1 MTVSNEI
8 VIPTLPVDQP
18 IGKFYLG
25 VISAKDL
32 IDISTVDM
40 RRIGE
45 GLDKYIGIQRKLSSE
60 RVSEIA
66 KFSHSIDATFPT
78 SVILAIRG
86 ECAEEIDGGRGLKL
100 FSGVDEESGELIPF
114 NQIASILDGQHRVE
128 GLKESGKMDFNIP
141 VSIFVD
147 ADIADQAY
155 VFSIVNL
162 AQTKVNKSLVYDLLD
177 YSKSRSPQKTAHD
190 IAVAFDSFEKSP
202 FQHNIKRLGAAT
214 PGREK
219 ETLTQATVVSMILP
233 LISKDPEN
241 DRELSARGKKL
252 NLSENWYRETPLRS
266 LWINGRDKDIAFLLI
281 DFFSAV
287 KEHWPS
293 AWISR
298 ERGNILPR
306 TNGFRAL
313 MRVFKDLYWHVNV
326 MPPSGDNW
334 IIEKEIFLQYLNKST
349 LSDDDFNSQNFAP
362 GTSGETALY
371 RRLKS
376 DLKI

>member
-1 MTVSNEI
+1 MIVSNEI
-8 VIPTLPVDQP
+8 FVPTLSVEQP

-45 GLDKYIGIQRKLSSE
+45 GLDKYIGIQRKLSNE
-60 RVSEIA
+60 RVAEIA
-66 KFSHSIDATFPT
+66 KFARSVDATFPT

-86 ECAEEIDGGRGLKL
+86 ECAEEVENGRGLRL
-100 FSGVDEESGELIPF
+100 FSGIDEENGNPIPM

-128 GLKESGKMDFNIP
+128 GLRESGKLDFNIP

-190 IAVAFDSFEKSP
+190 LAVAFDNFEKSP
-202 FQHNIKRLGAAT
+202 FHQNIKRLGAAT

-233 LISKDPEN
+233 LLSKDPET
-241 DRELSARGKKL
+241 DRDLSARGKKL
-252 NLSENWYRETPLRS
+252 HLSENWYRETPLRS
-266 LWINGRDKDIAFLLI
+266 LWINGRDADIAALLI
-281 DFFSAV
+281 DYFSAA
-287 KEHWPS
+287 KRRWPN
-293 AWISR
+293 AWQSR

-313 MRVFKDLYWHVNV
+313 MRVFKDIYWHVNV
-326 MPPSGDNW
+326 IPPSGDNW
-334 IIEKEIFLQYLNKST
+334 LIKEDQFLKYFNKSD
-349 LSDDDFNSQNFAP
+349 LLDDDFNSQKFAP

-371 RRLKS
+371 RKLKG
-376 DLKI
+376 DLEI

>member
-8 VIPTLPVDQP
+8 IVPTLSVNQP

-25 VISAKDL
+25 VISAEDL
-32 IDISTVDM
+32 IAISSVDM

-45 GLDKYIGIQRKLSSE
+45 GLDKYIGIQRKLSNE
-60 RVSEIA
+60 RVLEIS
-66 KFSHSIDATFPT
+66 KFAHSVDATFPT

-86 ECAEEIDGGRGLKL
+86 ECAEEVDDGRALRL
-100 FSGVDEESGELIPF
+100 FSGADTLTGDPIPM

-128 GLKESGKMDFNIP
+128 GLKESGKLDFNIP

-190 IAVAFDSFEKSP
+190 LAVAFDNFEKGP
-202 FQHNIKRLGAAT
+202 FYQNIKRLGAAT

-233 LISKDPEN
+233 LLSKDPES
-241 DRELSARGKKL
+241 DRDLSARGKKL

-266 LWINGRDKDIAFLLI
+266 LWINERDSDIAALLL
-281 DFFSAV
+281 DFFSAA
-287 KEHWPS
+287 KERWPE
-293 AWISR
+293 AWQSR
-298 ERGNILPR
+298 EKGNILPR

-313 MRVFKDLYWHVNV
+313 MRIFKDLYWHANV
-326 MPPSGDNW
+326 IPPSGDNW
-334 IIEKEIFLQYLNKST
+334 IINKDKFLEYFQKST
-349 LSDDDFNSQNFAP
+349 LLDGDFNSQNFAP

-371 RRLKS
+371 RKLKA
-376 DLKI
+376 DLEI

>member
-8 VIPTLPVDQP
+8 IIPTLTVEQP

-45 GLDKYIGIQRKLSSE
+45 GLDKYIGIQRKLSNE
-60 RVSEIA
+60 RVLEIS
-66 KFSHSIDATFPT
+66 KFAHSVDATFPT

-86 ECAEEIDGGRGLKL
+86 ECAEEIDNGRSLRL
-100 FSGVDEESGELIPF
+100 FAGVDEETGNPIPMD
-114 NQIASILDGQHRVE
+114 QIASILDGQHRVE

-190 IAVAFDSFEKSP
+190 VAVAFDNFEKSP
-202 FQHNIKRLGAAT
+202 FYENIKRLGAAT

-233 LISKDPEN
+233 LLSKDPET
-241 DRELSARGKKL
+241 DRDLSARGKKL
-252 NLSENWYRETPLRS
+252 HLSENWYKETPLRN
-266 LWINGRDKDIAFLLI
+266 LWINGRDADIAALLI

-287 KEHWPS
+287 KERWPH

-326 MPPSGDNW
+326 IPPSGDNW
-334 IIEKEIFLQYLNKST
+334 IITKEKFLEYLNKST
-349 LSDDDFNSQNFAP
+349 LSDDAFNSQNFAP

-371 RRLKS
+371 RRIKS
-376 DLKI
+376 DLEI

>member
-8 VIPTLPVDQP
+8 IIPTLSVEQP

-45 GLDKYIGIQRKLSSE
+45 GLDKYIGIQRKLSNE
-60 RVSEIA
+60 RVLEIS
-66 KFSHSIDATFPT
+66 KFAHSVDATFPT

-86 ECAEEIDGGRGLKL
+86 ECAEEIDNGRALRL
-100 FSGVDEESGELIPF
+100 FAGIDEETGDRIPMD
-114 NQIASILDGQHRVE
+114 QIASILDGQHRVE
-128 GLKESGKMDFNIP
+128 GLKESGIVDFNIP

-177 YSKSRSPQKTAHD
+177 YSRSRSPQKTAHD
-190 IAVAFDSFEKSP
+190 VAVAFDNFEKSP
-202 FQHNIKRLGAAT
+202 FYQNIKRLGAAT

-233 LISKDPEN
+233 LLSKDPET
-241 DRELSARGKKL
+241 DRDLSARGKKL
-252 NLSENWYRETPLRS
+252 HLSENWYKETPLRN
-266 LWINGRDKDIAFLLI
+266 LWINGRDADIAALLI

-287 KEHWPS
+287 KERWPD

-298 ERGNILPR
+298 EKGNILPR

-326 MPPSGDNW
+326 IPPSGEDW
-334 IIEKEIFLQYLNKST
+334 IIEKEKFLEYLNKST
-349 LSDDDFNSQNFAP
+349 LSDDAFNSQNFAP

-371 RRLKS
+371 RRIKS
-376 DLKI
+376 DLEI